1 MYGRPFFD
9 GRFPFTEFDSFVNN
23 SVTLTPL
30 QYQKHFSRQK
40 CFVYFAAKTKIGAAH
55 CCKLRVLR

>member
-1 MYGRPFFD
+1 MCGRPFLD

-30 QYQKHFSRQK
+30 QYQKHFRRQK

-55 CCKLRVLR
+55 